1 MIETITFKDTKYPKF
16 QSEHFAAQFVF
27 PFADKIL
34 KGIGFDI
41 GYGEP
46 EWILPDNAKRSV
58 IGIEK
63 DRYLEWKS
71 EKADEL
77 IATMR
82 TEETKFDA
90 CFLPVFD
97 DPIDFIFSSHC
108 LEHIAAPPFEV
119 LNYWYTR
126 LATEGILFLYLP
138 DFSQKY
144 WRPWHNSKHKHVIT
158 RKIIK
163 TYLNESG
170 KWTNVFVSGVDLNNS
185 FVAIAEKVQMDSYA
199 TGKTCKQLTTIKTN
213 SSNVAGN
220 ND

>member
-1 MIETITFKDTKYPKF
+1 MIETIKFQDKSYPKF

-41 GYGEP
+41 GYKKIR
-46 EWILPDNAKRSV
+46 WILSNTKERDV
-58 IGIEK
+58 IGVENN
-63 DRYLEWKS
+63 RELRWNS
-71 EKADEL
+71 SKADEL

-119 LNYWYTR
+119 LNYWYTQ
-126 LATEGILFLYLP
+126 LATEGGALFLYLP

-185 FVAIAEKVQMDSYA
+185 FVAIAEKV
-199 TGKTCKQLTTIKTN
+199 
-213 SSNVAGN
+213 
-220 ND
+220 